1 MKIEGKE
8 IIKGVDKYGLSTY
21 SLKNGEEI
29 DTYRMC
35 LVDRLHASLDVLSHF
50 FDMVEGK
57 DNDDEDDFLSA
68 TIGRILIEN
77 LKKEFERLDDFIR
90 ENLGNIFVDMVTA
103 TDKNLDYGTMLGVSF
118 RPVEK
123 EVEND

>member
-1 MKIEGKE
+1 MEIDGKE
-8 IIKGVDKYGLSTY
+8 IVRGVDEYGLSTY

-29 DTYRMC
+29 NTYRM
-35 LVDRLHASLDVLSHF
+35 RLEDSLLASLDVLSHF
-50 FDMVEGK
+50 FDLVDGK

-68 TIGRILIEN
+68 TIGRLLIEN

-118 RPVEK
+118 RPVE
-123 EVEND
+123 EGVQND

>member
-1 MKIEGKE
+1 MEIDGKE
-8 IIKGVDKYGLSTY
+8 IVRGVDEYGLSTY

-29 DTYRMC
+29 NTYRM
-35 LVDRLHASLDVLSHF
+35 RLEDSLLASLDVLSHF
-50 FDMVEGK
+50 FNLVDGK

-68 TIGRILIEN
+68 TIGRLLIEN

-90 ENLGNIFVDMVTA
+90 ENFGDIFVDMVMA
-103 TDKNLDYGTMLGVSF
+103 TDKNLDFETMLGVSF

-123 EVEND
+123 EAQND